1 VVDAVSLVLGADPGL
16 SGGLALIRRT
26 GELLWAEAMPV
37 IHNTVATIDVR
48 QLGHLMT
55 GHHEVFAFVERAQPM
70 PRQGVS
76 SAFNYGCLFGSL
88 LTSLA
93 DLGIGYQLVQ
103 AAAWKRKAGISAD
116 KRESVDRVK
125 QLYPTFP
132 VKRSE
137 DGIAEAILIAR
148 HGAGL

>member
-1 VVDAVSLVLGADPGL
+1 MTLVLGVDPGL

-48 QLGHLMT
+48 QLSHLMT
-55 GHHEVFAFVERAQPM
+55 GHHEVFAFVERAQAM
-70 PRQGVS
+70 PRMNVS
-76 SAFNYGCLFGSL
+76 SVFNYGCLFGSL

-93 DLGIGYQLVQ
+93 DLGIGYEFVS
-103 AAAWKRKAGISAD
+103 AAAWKRKAKLSPD

-137 DGIAEAILIAR
+137 DGICEAILIAR
-148 HGAGL
+148 HGAGF